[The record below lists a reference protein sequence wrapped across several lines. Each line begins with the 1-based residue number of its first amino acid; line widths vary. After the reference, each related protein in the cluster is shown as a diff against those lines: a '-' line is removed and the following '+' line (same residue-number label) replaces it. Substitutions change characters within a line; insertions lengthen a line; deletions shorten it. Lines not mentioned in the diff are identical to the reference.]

1 MGNVPVI
8 LMCVGATKAGT
19 TWLHDQL
26 SAHPDCYLRTIKEY
40 HYFSIHEPAHWDN
53 KIAETETEIAAL
65 ESTAVLT
72 AYQTRRL
79 DDLRSFLPVILP
91 RIVDPAA
98 FGAYL
103 RAAPPSTKLVGDF
116 TPAYSIMQGK
126 FLQPIKAMDGA
137 LKDGALKV
145 VYLMRDPLA
154 RLWSHIRMSAART
167 SPHKYDTACADLLQ
181 RVISGQEDGGIRGIV
196 RRGDYAVNLP
206 KLQRIFGESLIVMFT
221 EDLFTKSG
229 FNRLLAFLGLA
240 PASADFEKRVHEG
253 RSVPMPAALRA
264 GALRFLRPQYDFVAQ
279 RFADVPQA
287 WQDAMAE
294 MTTAPTTHKVLI

>member
-19 TWLHDQL
+19 TWVHDQL

-40 HYFSIHEPAHWDN
+40 HYFSTFEPAHWDK

-72 AYQTRRL
+72 AYETRRL

-91 RIVDPAA
+91 RTVDPAA

-103 RAAPPSTKLVGDF
+103 RAAPAGTKLVGDF
-116 TPAYSIMQGK
+116 TPVYSIMQGK
-126 FLQPIKAMDGA
+126 FLQPIKAMG
-137 LKDGALKV
+137 GALKV
-145 VYLMRDPLA
+145 IYLMRDPLS

-167 SPHKYDTACADLLQ
+167 SPNTFDAACAAMLQ
-181 RVISGQEDGGIRGIV
+181 NVIAGQEDGGIRGIV

-206 KLQRIFGESLIVMFT
+206 KLQRIFGESLMVMFT

-229 FNRLLAFLGLA
+229 FNRLLAFLGAA

-253 RSVPMPAALRA
+253 RAVPMPAALRA
-264 GALRFLRPQYDFVAQ
+264 GALRFLRPQYDFVAK

>member
-40 HYFSIHEPAHWDN
+40 HYFSTQEPAHWD
-53 KIAETETEIAAL
+53 KMIADTRAEIATL
-65 ESTAVLT
+65 EGVAVPS

-79 DDLRSFLPVILP
+79 DDLRSFLFVILP
-91 RIVDPAA
+91 RRVDPEA

-103 RAAPPSTKLVGDF
+103 RAVPAGTKLVGDF

-126 FLQPIKAMDGA
+126 FLQPIKAMG
-137 LKDGALKV
+137 GALKV

-167 SPHKYDTACADLLQ
+167 APNTFDAACAAMLQ
-181 RVISGQEDGGIRGIV
+181 NVIAGQEDGGIRGMV
-196 RRGDYAVNLP
+196 RRGDYATNLP
-206 KLQRIFGESLIVMFT
+206 KLQRVFGDRLMVMFT
-221 EDLFTKSG
+221 EDLLTKAG
-229 FNRLLAFLGLA
+229 FDRLLAFLGLA
-240 PASADFEKRVHEG
+240 PTSADLEKRVHEG
-253 RSVPMPAALRA
+253 RALAMPAALRA
-264 GALRFLRPQYDFVAQ
+264 GALRVLRPQYDFVAE
-279 RFADVPQA
+279 RFGDLPQA
-287 WQDAMAE
+287 WQAAMAE
-294 MTTAPTTHKVLI
+294 ITTAPTTHKVLI